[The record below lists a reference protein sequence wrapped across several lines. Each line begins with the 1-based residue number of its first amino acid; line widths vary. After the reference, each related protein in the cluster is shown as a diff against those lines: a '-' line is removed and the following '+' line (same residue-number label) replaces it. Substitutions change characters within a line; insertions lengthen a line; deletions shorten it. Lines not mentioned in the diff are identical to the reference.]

1 MPESAVPT
9 APVAPVTPVP
19 PITPPVTPEAGGIP
33 PVPPRLN
40 LEDDPNHQMEV
51 LLARRKTRKAA
62 EEPNTP
68 EKPAEKPPEKAET
81 KPDDGKPRLNDLI
94 AKALKF
100 TPKKEEKKAEA
111 PVTPP
116 VEATPD
122 EVKPTKE
129 EVKPAKTIVTKKQA
143 APEPLDTNK
152 LVKDAIA
159 ATAKAMQPAAK
170 VEVAPSSK
178 PEDALKEDD
187 RQEYIIAKYLSDTN
201 PKFKGAE
208 KVVLDHIK
216 KSEEYAARWEA
227 ANQGKVFDPDDDEHN
242 SFYEALEKPWTDRDF
257 RDAEIEM
264 KAEQIVERK
273 LKGSQ
278 AKFDKLE
285 QESARMDLAPLVQ
298 ERFQSAAGYLAKAIG
313 EDVHEKITKHGF
325 AKLEEEDPITA
336 QVLAETL
343 GPLQPIIETI
353 IQLDD
358 AKGRFT
364 FDPKNP
370 LHQKWN
376 EILIDGESKCVGM
389 KDEQD
394 RLFCARNDYI
404 QMNSVQRQ
412 KHWYLTP
419 DHLVAGVV
427 DYASKTAANVIKT
440 EKERQ
445 KKIAE
450 SLGYVPKSSVSGNG
464 ASSATTKPGEKQ
476 TPDKQPET
484 VSKPISPTVGSGA
497 KIDEKGEKPKTGN
510 ALLMDAIT
518 KTLFSR
524 S

>member
-1 MPESAVPT
+1 M
-9 APVAPVTPVP
+9 
-19 PITPPVTPEAGGIP
+19 
-33 PVPPRLN
+33 
-40 LEDDPNHQMEV
+40 EDDPNHQMEV
-51 LLARRKTRKAA
+51 LLAKRKTRKAA
-62 EEPNTP
+62 EEPKTP

-100 TPKKEEKKAEA
+100 THKKEEKKVET
-111 PVTPP
+111 PVKEEVEVKP
-116 VEATPD
+116 VEA
-122 EVKPTKE
+122 KPEKKE
-129 EVKPAKTIVTKKQA
+129 PEPAKSIVTKKQA
-143 APEPLDTNK
+143 VQEPLDTHK
-152 LVKDAIA
+152 LVTDAIA

-170 VEVAPSSK
+170 LEVAPSAR

-208 KVVLDHIK
+208 KVVLEHIK
-216 KSEEYAARWEA
+216 KSEDYAARWEA
-227 ANQGKVFDPDDDEHN
+227 ANPGKLFDPDDEEHN
-242 SFYEALEKPWTDRDF
+242 SFYEALTKPWSDRDF

-278 AKFDKLE
+278 AKLDKLE
-285 QESARMDLAPLVQ
+285 QESARIELTPTV
-298 ERFQSAAGYLAKAIG
+298 EKTFQSAAAYLAKSVG

-325 AKLEEEDPITA
+325 SKLEEEDPITA

-353 IQLDD
+353 IQIDD
-358 AKGRFT
+358 AKGRFAI
-364 FDPKNP
+364 DPKNP

-376 EILIDGESKCVGM
+376 EILIDGEAKCAGM

-394 RLFCARNDYI
+394 RMFCTRAQYH
-404 QMNSVQRQ
+404 QMNQVQRQ

-427 DYASKTAANVIKT
+427 DYAAKTAASIIKN

-445 KKIAE
+445 KKIAA
-450 SLGYVPKSSVSGNG
+450 SLGYVPKSAIDGNG

-476 TPDKQPET
+476 TPEKPPET
-484 VSKPISPTVGSGA
+484 VVKPVSPSVGSGA

-518 KTLFSR
+518 KTLFSKG
-524 S
+524 